1 MGEDKGMLAELEAI
15 LYASGRPVSLTSLVA
30 YLRLDSE
37 MEVSNLIRMLSEAY
51 DRDGSPLEVAEVTG
65 GRVVLQLKPN
75 FNKQARRFS
84 MKPILTAGPLRTL
97 SYVAYNQP
105 VEQREVASARGSQ
118 AYKHLRALENMGLI
132 SRKKDGRNTLIST
145 TPDFADYLGLSPD
158 RTSMRRQLRSIFR
171 RLEVQEIER

>member
-1 MGEDKGMLAELEAI
+1 VGEDKEMLAELEAI
-15 LYASGRPVSLTSLVA
+15 LYAFGRPVSLTSLVA
-30 YLRLDSE
+30 YLRFDSE
-37 MEVSNLIRMLSEAY
+37 MEVSNLIRELSEAY
-51 DRDGSPLEVAEVTG
+51 DRDGSPLEVAEMTE

-84 MKPILTAGPLRTL
+84 MKPILTKGPLRTL

-132 SRKKDGRNTLIST
+132 SRKKEGRSTIIST
-145 TPDFADYLGLSPD
+145 TLDFADYLGLSPD

-171 RLEVQEIER
+171 RLEVREIE

>member
-1 MGEDKGMLAELEAI
+1 VGENEGKQAELEAI
-15 LYASGRPVSLTSLVA
+15 LYASGRPISLTSLVA

-37 MEVSNLIRMLSEAY
+37 MAVSTLIRALSEAY
-51 DRDGSPLEVAEVTG
+51 DRDGSPLEVAEVAG

-105 VEQREVASARGSQ
+105 VEQREVAVARGSQ

-132 SRKKDGRNTLIST
+132 SRKKEGRSTLIST
-145 TPDFADYLGLSPD
+145 TSDFRDYLGLSPD